1 MAVLKSNT
9 NRSSWIRAQDLVLRA
24 RWTWSRAAT
33 EEAQQH
39 RIPAGLHTTI
49 ILDVCDVSNT

>member
-24 RWTWSRAAT
+24 RWTRSRAAT
-33 EEAQQH
+33 EEARQH
-39 RIPAGLHTTI
+39 HIPAGLITTI